1 MIINHNNSHP
11 WLLAVEDGGGL
22 VLGQRGYEPD
32 SVGPEGGGGGQELQ
46 VIESNGGDQQQQGE
60 QQQAKETRFRGSVP
74 RTRVVMITKIMVVIC
89 SNRDDANTANNDDA
103 LGIDD

>member
-22 VLGQRGYEPD
+22 VLGERGYEPD

-46 VIESNGGDQQQQGE
+46 VVGVGGDQKQP
-60 QQQAKETRFRGSVP
+60 TRWAMTSAGRNQILWVLI
-74 RTRVVMITKIMVVIC
+74 RRVV
-89 SNRDDANTANNDDA
+89 
-103 LGIDD
+103 IDDDYYRVSQKKL